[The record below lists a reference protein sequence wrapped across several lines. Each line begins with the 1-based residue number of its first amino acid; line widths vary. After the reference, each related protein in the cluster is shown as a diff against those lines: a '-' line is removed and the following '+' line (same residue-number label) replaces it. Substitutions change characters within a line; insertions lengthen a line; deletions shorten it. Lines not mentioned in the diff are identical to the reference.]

1 MKLNKYFMLG
11 LAGLA
16 FAACSNEDEGNDILT
31 KGTKQISVTISAGSY
46 GQTKAGSGWTEDA
59 DKAINPQNIKLYLLK
74 ADGNI
79 VRVEDAQVGSDNIY
93 HNVSPEVTKIAAVAN
108 FNEEQPLPAQG
119 NWDNDI
125 LKATLNMNK
134 YGAASTAPLASK
146 VADLVPNGTDV
157 ADGNTMYTA
166 TVELATMLSRIEL
179 NGNLKCSNLG
189 NSAYS
194 KLALTHIGL
203 NGVHQ
208 QFTLGGAQVGDE
220 LYDKT
225 NQGGYPVDVPA
236 CFYDETSGPEITT
249 TAETALLAGYGYN
262 VLGQPK
268 EMLLKF
274 DTEFKSTVAEGFIVY
289 DPAYLKITGLKTKE
303 GGKVTMEAGKIYQIT
318 DLEFTEEDLTD
329 LDPGE
334 PTICVTATV
343 KVKDWEIVPVEPE
356 YGK

>member
-79 VRVEDAQVGSDNIY
+79 VEVKDAQVGSDNVY

-108 FNEEQPLPAQG
+108 FNEDTPLPIEG

-134 YGAASTAPLASK
+134 YGVASTAPLASK
-146 VADLVPNGTDV
+146 VADLVPNGTDA

-179 NGNLKCSNLG
+179 SGNLTCTNLG
-189 NSAYS
+189 VSAYS
-194 KLALTHIGL
+194 KLVLTHIGL

-208 QFTLGGAQVGDE
+208 QFTLGGKPVGNE

-225 NQGGYPVDVPA
+225 NQGGYPV
-236 CFYDETSGPEITT
+236 CTCMF
-249 TAETALLAGYGYN
+249 L
-262 VLGQPK
+262 
-268 EMLLKF
+268 
-274 DTEFKSTVAEGFIVY
+274 
-289 DPAYLKITGLKTKE
+289 
-303 GGKVTMEAGKIYQIT
+303 
-318 DLEFTEEDLTD
+318 
-329 LDPGE
+329 
-334 PTICVTATV
+334 
-343 KVKDWEIVPVEPE
+343 
-356 YGK
+356 

>member
-1 MKLNKYFMLG
+1 
-11 LAGLA
+11 
-16 FAACSNEDEGNDILT
+16 
-31 KGTKQISVTISAGSY
+31 
-46 GQTKAGSGWTEDA
+46 
-59 DKAINPQNIKLYLLK
+59 
-74 ADGNI
+74 
-79 VRVEDAQVGSDNIY
+79 
-93 HNVSPEVTKIAAVAN
+93 
-108 FNEEQPLPAQG
+108 
-119 NWDNDI
+119 
-125 LKATLNMNK
+125 MNK

-146 VADLVPNGTDV
+146 VADLVPNGTDA

-179 NGNLKCSNLG
+179 SGNLTCTNLG

-208 QFTLGGAQVGDE
+208 QFTLGGELVGDE

-225 NQGGYPVDVPA
+225 NQGGYPVSVPA
-236 CFYDETSGPEITT
+236 CFYDETDGPEITT

-274 DTEFKSTVAEGFIVY
+274 DTEFKSPVAEGFIVY
-289 DPAYLKITGLKTKE
+289 DPAYLKITGLKTAE
-303 GGKVTMEAGKIYQIT
+303 SGKVTMEPGKIYQIT
-318 DLEFTEEDLTD
+318 DLEFTEEHLTD

-343 KVKDWEIVPVEPE
+343 TVKDWEIVPVKPE

>member
-1 MKLNKYFMLG
+1 
-11 LAGLA
+11 
-16 FAACSNEDEGNDILT
+16 
-31 KGTKQISVTISAGSY
+31 
-46 GQTKAGSGWTEDA
+46 
-59 DKAINPQNIKLYLLK
+59 
-74 ADGNI
+74 
-79 VRVEDAQVGSDNIY
+79 
-93 HNVSPEVTKIAAVAN
+93 
-108 FNEEQPLPAQG
+108 
-119 NWDNDI
+119 
-125 LKATLNMNK
+125 
-134 YGAASTAPLASK
+134 
-146 VADLVPNGTDV
+146 
-157 ADGNTMYTA
+157 MYTA

-179 NGNLKCSNLG
+179 SGNLTCTNLG
-189 NSAYS
+189 VSAYS
-194 KLALTHIGL
+194 KLVLTHIGL

-208 QFTLGGAQVGDE
+208 QFTLGGKPVGNE

-225 NQGGYPVDVPA
+225 NQGGYPVSVPA

-274 DTEFKSTVAEGFIVY
+274 DTEFKSPVTEGFIVY
-289 DPAYLKITGLKTKE
+289 DPAYLKITGLKTAE

-343 KVKDWEIVPVEPE
+343 KVKDWEIVPVKPE
-356 YGK
+356 YGE

>member
-1 MKLNKYFMLG
+1 
-11 LAGLA
+11 
-16 FAACSNEDEGNDILT
+16 
-31 KGTKQISVTISAGSY
+31 
-46 GQTKAGSGWTEDA
+46 
-59 DKAINPQNIKLYLLK
+59 
-74 ADGNI
+74 
-79 VRVEDAQVGSDNIY
+79 
-93 HNVSPEVTKIAAVAN
+93 
-108 FNEEQPLPAQG
+108 
-119 NWDNDI
+119 
-125 LKATLNMNK
+125 MNK

>member
-1 MKLNKYFMLG
+1 MDRQKPEADGQRML
-11 LAGLA
+11 
-16 FAACSNEDEGNDILT
+16 
-31 KGTKQISVTISAGSY
+31 
-46 GQTKAGSGWTEDA
+46 
-59 DKAINPQNIKLYLLK
+59 IKLLILRISNFYLLK

-119 NWDNDI
+119 NWENDI

-236 CFYDETSGPEITT
+236 CF
-249 TAETALLAGYGYN
+249 L
-262 VLGQPK
+262 
-268 EMLLKF
+268 
-274 DTEFKSTVAEGFIVY
+274 
-289 DPAYLKITGLKTKE
+289 
-303 GGKVTMEAGKIYQIT
+303 
-318 DLEFTEEDLTD
+318 
-329 LDPGE
+329 
-334 PTICVTATV
+334 
-343 KVKDWEIVPVEPE
+343 
-356 YGK
+356 

>member
-79 VRVEDAQVGSDNIY
+79 VEVKDAQVGSDNVY

-108 FNEEQPLPAQG
+108 FNEDTPLPVEG
-119 NWDNDI
+119 NWENDI

-179 NGNLKCSNLG
+179 SGNLTCTNLG

-208 QFTLGGAQVGDE
+208 QFTLGGEPVGDE

-225 NQGGYPVDVPA
+225 NQGGYPVSVPA

-274 DTEFKSTVAEGFIVY
+274 NTEFKSPVAEGFIVY
-289 DPAYLKITGLKTKE
+289 NPAYLKITGLKTEKGE
-303 GGKVTMEAGKIYQIT
+303 VTMEPGKIYQIT

-343 KVKDWEIVPVEPE
+343 KVKNWDIVKVEPE

>member
-79 VRVEDAQVGSDNIY
+79 VSVEDAKVGSTVY

-108 FNEEQPLPAQG
+108 FNEEQQLPAQG

-125 LKATLNMNK
+125 LKATLNMDK
-134 YGAASTAPLASK
+134 YGVASTAPLASE
-146 VADLVPNGTDV
+146 VAALVPDGTDKE
-157 ADGNTMYTA
+157 DGNTMYTA

-179 NGNLKCSNLG
+179 SGNLKCTDLG
-189 NSAYS
+189 VNAYS

-203 NGVHQ
+203 NGVYQ
-208 QFTLGGAQVGDE
+208 QFTLSGEPVGNE
-220 LYDKT
+220 LRDIS
-225 NQGGYPVDVPA
+225 NQGGYPVSVPE
-236 CFYDETSGPEITT
+236 CFYDITAGPEITT
-249 TAETALLAGYGYN
+249 TDKTALLTGYGYN

-268 EMLLKF
+268 EMLLRF
-274 DTEFKSTVAEGFIVY
+274 DTEFKDPVTEGFIPY
-289 DPAYLKITGLKTKE
+289 DPAYLKITGLKTAE

-318 DLEFTEEDLTD
+318 DLEFTEEHLTD

-343 KVKDWEIVPVEPE
+343 KVKDWEIVSVEPE

>member
-1 MKLNKYFMLG
+1 LG
-11 LAGLA
+11 
-16 FAACSNEDEGNDILT
+16 
-31 KGTKQISVTISAGSY
+31 
-46 GQTKAGSGWTEDA
+46 
-59 DKAINPQNIKLYLLK
+59 
-74 ADGNI
+74 
-79 VRVEDAQVGSDNIY
+79 
-93 HNVSPEVTKIAAVAN
+93 
-108 FNEEQPLPAQG
+108 
-119 NWDNDI
+119 
-125 LKATLNMNK
+125 ATLNMDK
-134 YGAASTAPLASK
+134 YGVASTAPLASE
-146 VADLVPNGTDV
+146 VAALVPDGTDKE
-157 ADGNTMYTA
+157 DGNTMYTA

-179 NGNLKCSNLG
+179 SGNLTCTNLG

-208 QFTLGGAQVGDE
+208 QFTLGGKPVGNE

-225 NQGGYPVDVPA
+225 NQGGYPVSVPA
-236 CFYDETSGPEITT
+236 CFYDETDGPEITT

-274 DTEFKSTVAEGFIVY
+274 NTEFKSPVAEGFIVY
-289 DPAYLKITGLKTKE
+289 NPAYLKITGLKTEKGE
-303 GGKVTMEAGKIYQIT
+303 VTMEPGKIYQIT

-343 KVKDWEIVPVEPE
+343 KVKNWDIVKVEPE

>member
-79 VRVEDAQVGSDNIY
+79 VEVKDAQVGSDNVY

-108 FNEEQPLPAQG
+108 FNEDTPLPIEG

-134 YGAASTAPLASK
+134 YGVASTAPLASK
-146 VADLVPNGTDV
+146 VADLVPNGTDA

-179 NGNLKCSNLG
+179 SGNLTCTNLG
-189 NSAYS
+189 VSAYS
-194 KLALTHIGL
+194 KLVLTHIGL

-208 QFTLGGAQVGDE
+208 QFTLGGKPVGNE

-225 NQGGYPVDVPA
+225 NQGGYPVSVPA

-274 DTEFKSTVAEGFIVY
+274 DTEFKSPVTEGFIVY
-289 DPAYLKITGLKTKE
+289 DPAYLKITGLKTA

-343 KVKDWEIVPVEPE
+343 KVKDWEIVPVKPE
-356 YGK
+356 YGE